1 MPKESGWV
9 TINGVHVFIDN
20 SGKISKGPAKFI
32 GSTVNDLPSSGKSAA
47 DRKAELKAK
56 YGDKKS
62 GAKTEPE
69 SSPDSPKSGE
79 TMRDFLSRVSKYPD
93 RSRTVRTRGAI
104 AGTAKFNP
112 TSEKK
117 TGVKEKVKEAVETGK
132 EAFEDSM
139 AAIKGRPDPKPGE
152 TMGDYAKRTGF
163 SLGASSRTRGRGA
176 ASSESSS
183 SGGRS
188 FTEVESAKRVKS
200 TGKYTVKFKDGSTV
214 KMSES
219 EYDSLYSGPE
229 FDKQLR
235 AKEKTLMSLEGKAPT
250 AKNIE
255 TSLDRGLGRTIIGGR
270 TSFTNS
276 HGDTV
281 SVGRSFRGTVEAEII
296 HPNGN
301 VSIVTAPTKGK
312 SVDLKAFAKMVE
324 DPSFHSNSPFR
335 TQANTGNAAFDNATS
350 TTKKKIK

>member
-1 MPKESGWV
+1 M
-9 TINGVHVFIDN
+9 
-20 SGKISKGPAKFI
+20 
-32 GSTVNDLPSSGKSAA
+32 
-47 DRKAELKAK
+47 
-56 YGDKKS
+56 
-62 GAKTEPE
+62 
-69 SSPDSPKSGE
+69 DSI
-79 TMRDFLSRVSKYPD
+79 
-93 RSRTVRTRGAI
+93 RG
-104 AGTAKFNP
+104 
-112 TSEKK
+112 
-117 TGVKEKVKEAVETGK
+117 
-132 EAFEDSM
+132 
-139 AAIKGRPDPKPGE
+139 
-152 TMGDYAKRTGF
+152 
-163 SLGASSRTRGRGA
+163 GASP
-176 ASSESSS
+176 ESSS

-255 TSLDRGLGRTIIGGR
+255 TSLDRGLGRTVIGGR

-276 HGDTV
+276 HGDSVIV
-281 SVGRSFRGTVEAEII
+281 SRNRRGTVEAEIV
-296 HPNGN
+296 HPNGS
-301 VSIVTAPTKGK
+301 VSIVTAPTNGK

-335 TQANTGNAAFDNATS
+335 TQANTGNAAFDNAAS